1 MLTNKTLIV
10 IVAPT
15 AIGKTAISIDVAK
28 HFETEILSSD
38 SRQFYKEMKIGTAVP
53 NETELSTVQH
63 HFIQHLSIHD
73 FYSVGNFEKDGI
85 NFIENFF
92 QSKDILV
99 MVGGSG
105 LYEKAVTQG
114 LDEFPEVDAQIRINL
129 NDELKQF
136 GLEQLQKELKEK
148 DLEYFMNTDIENPH
162 RLIRALEII
171 RGTGQ
176 TFSSFLTQS
185 RKKRKFN
192 IIKIGL
198 ELERIE
204 IYNRINLRVDEMM
217 KLGLLDE
224 VKNLFEFRNVNALK
238 TVGYSE
244 LFKVIEE
251 EWDLRFAIDQIKKN
265 TRRFA
270 KRQMTWYRKDTEINW
285 FRPSEKEEIIQFI
298 EEKIP
303 LSSD

>member
-10 IVAPT
+10 IVGPT

-73 FYSVGNFEKDGI
+73 FYSVGNFEKDAI

-251 EWDLRFAIDQIKKN
+251 EWDLRFAIDEIKKN